1 MDENGLGKFGVSR
14 AAESID
20 LSFCRYDFAASR
32 EFDPRVR
39 RFPSFESF
47 VVFFF
52 VVLLSLKSIDPSYIE
67 L

>member
-32 EFDPRVR
+32 ELDPRVR